1 MAVILDGR
9 ETSEKVIEE
18 LTAQVEE
25 LKGRGV
31 TPTLALVL
39 TGTDKYS
46 RRYVR
51 MKARR
56 AEELGMDARFHHLE
70 ETTTE
75 EVVELVEGLCGDPE
89 IHGVLVQLP
98 VAEGLDEGAIVEA
111 VTPDKDVDGI
121 SPSTL
126 GKILL
131 GEESFLPAG
140 VDAIF
145 ELFRRY
151 GLDPEGKH
159 WVVAGA
165 SNWLGKPLIAL
176 LANMEVTVS
185 SCGKDDPK
193 MPELVVEADVVCTD
207 LSRKHAVT
215 ADMVKAGVIVI
226 DNGNNYEGKKVFGD
240 VDFEAVSEKASAIT
254 PVPGGVGP
262 LLVTML
268 MSNTVKA
275 ASLSSV

>member
-1 MAVILDGR
+1 MAVVLDGR
-9 ETSEKVIEE
+9 ETSAKVMEE
-18 LTAQVEE
+18 LAAQVEE

-31 TPTLALVL
+31 KPTLALVL
-39 TGTDKYS
+39 TGSDKYS

-51 MKARR
+51 MKAKR
-56 AEELGMDARFHHLE
+56 AEELGMEARFHHLE

-75 EVVELVEGLCGDPE
+75 EVVKLVEELCADPE
-89 IHGVLVQLP
+89 IHGVMVQLP
-98 VAEGLDEGAIVEA
+98 VAEGLEEGAIVDA
-111 VTPDKDVDGI
+111 VDSDKDVDGI
-121 SPSTL
+121 SPATL

-131 GEESFLPAG
+131 GEECFLPAG
-140 VDAIF
+140 VDAIM

-151 GLDPEGKH
+151 DLDPEGKH

-165 SNWLGKPLIAL
+165 TNWLGKPLIAL
-176 LANMEVTVS
+176 LANMNMTVS
-185 SCGKDDPK
+185 FCGKDDPK
-193 MPELVVEADVVCTD
+193 MPELVKEADVLCTE
-207 LSRKHAVT
+207 LFAKNAVT
-215 ADMVKAGVIVI
+215 AEMVKEGVIVI

-240 VDFEAVSEKASAIT
+240 VDTESVSEKASAIT

-275 ASLSSV
+275 ASK

>member
-1 MAVILDGR
+1 MAVVLNGK
-9 ETSEKVIEE
+9 ETSDTIMEE
-18 LTAQVEE
+18 LTAKVEE
-25 LKGRGV
+25 LKGKGV

-51 MKARR
+51 MKAKR
-56 AEELGMDARFHHLE
+56 AEKLGMEARFHHLE

-75 EVVELVEGLCGDPE
+75 EVVELVEGLCADPQ

-111 VTPDKDVDGI
+111 VTPEKDVDGI

-126 GKILL
+126 GKVLL

-140 VDAIF
+140 VDAIM

-151 GLDPEGKH
+151 DLDPEGKH
-159 WVVAGA
+159 WVVAG
-165 SNWLGKPLIAL
+165 STNWLGKPLIAL
-176 LANMEVTVS
+176 LSTMNVTAS
-185 SCGKDDPK
+185 FCGKDDPK
-193 MPELVVEADVVCTD
+193 MFELVKEADVLCTE
-207 LSRKHAVT
+207 LYKKHAVT
-215 ADMVKAGVIVI
+215 ADMVKEGVIVI

-240 VDFEAVSEKASAIT
+240 VDYEAVSEKAGAIT

-268 MSNTVKA
+268 MNNTVKA
-275 ASLSSV
+275 AAKSIA

>member
-1 MAVILDGR
+1 MAIILDGK
-9 ETSEKVIEE
+9 ETSTIIMAE
-18 LTAQVEE
+18 LQTRVDE
-25 LKGRGV
+25 LKAKGV

-39 TGTDKYS
+39 TGGDKYS

-51 MKARR
+51 MKVKR
-56 AEELGMDARFHHLE
+56 AESIGIETRLHHLE

-75 EVVELVEGLCGDPE
+75 EVVELVEGLCNDPE

-98 VAEGLDEGAIVEA
+98 TAEGLDEGAIVEA
-111 VTPDKDVDGI
+111 VTAEKDVDGI

-131 GEESFLPAG
+131 GEDSFLPAG
-140 VDAIF
+140 VEAIL

-159 WVVAGA
+159 WVVAG
-165 SNWLGKPLIAL
+165 STNWLGKPLIAHL
-176 LANMEVTVS
+176 SNMGVQATFF
-185 SCGKDDPK
+185 GKDDPR
-193 MPELVVEADVVCTD
+193 MPELVKDADVLCTE

-215 ADMVKAGVIVI
+215 ADMVKPGVIVI
-226 DNGNNYEGKKVFGD
+226 DNGNNYEGKKVYGD
-240 VDFEAVSEKASAIT
+240 VDTEAVAEVAEAIT

-262 LLVTML
+262 LLITML
-268 MSNTVKA
+268 LANTLDA
-275 ASLSSV
+275 ASKSIA

>member
-1 MAVILDGR
+1 MAVVLNGR
-9 ETSEKVIEE
+9 ETSEAIMEE
-18 LTAQVEE
+18 LMAKVEE
-25 LKGRGV
+25 LKGKGV

-51 MKARR
+51 MKAKR
-56 AEELGMDARFHHLE
+56 AEKLGMESRFHHLE

-75 EVVELVEGLCGDPE
+75 EVVELVEGLCADPQ

-98 VAEGLDEGAIVEA
+98 VAEGLEEGAIVEA
-111 VTPDKDVDGI
+111 VTPEKDVDGI

-126 GKILL
+126 GKVLL

-140 VDAIF
+140 VDAIM

-151 GLDPEGKH
+151 DLDPEGKH
-159 WVVAGA
+159 WVVAG
-165 SNWLGKPLIAL
+165 STNWLGKPLIAL
-176 LANMEVTVS
+176 LSTMNVTAS
-185 SCGKDDPK
+185 FCGKDDPK
-193 MPELVVEADVVCTD
+193 MPELVKEADVLCTE
-207 LSRKHAVT
+207 LYKKHAVT
-215 ADMVKAGVIVI
+215 ADMVKEGVIVI

-240 VDFEAVSEKASAIT
+240 VDYEAVSEKAGAIT

-268 MSNTVKA
+268 MNNTVKA
-275 ASLSSV
+275 AAKSIA

>member
-1 MAVILDGR
+1 MVVVLNGR
-9 ETSEKVIEE
+9 ETSDAIMEE
-18 LTAQVEE
+18 LAAKVEE
-25 LKGRGV
+25 LKGKGI

-51 MKARR
+51 MKAKR
-56 AEELGMDARFHHLE
+56 AEKLGMEARFHHLE

-75 EVVELVEGLCGDPE
+75 EVVNLVEELCGDPE

-98 VAEGLDEGAIVEA
+98 VAEGLNEGAIVEA
-111 VTPDKDVDGI
+111 VTPEKDVDGI

-140 VDAIF
+140 VDAIM

-151 GLDPEGKH
+151 DLDPEGRH

-165 SNWLGKPLIAL
+165 TNWLGKPLIAL
-176 LANMEVTVS
+176 LAKMNVTVAF
-185 SCGKDDPK
+185 CGKDDPK
-193 MPELVVEADVVCTD
+193 MLEMVKEADVLCTE
-207 LSRKHAVT
+207 LFKKHAVT
-215 ADMVKAGVIVI
+215 ADMVKEGVIVI

-240 VDFEAVSEKASAIT
+240 VDYEAVSEKAGAIT

-268 MSNTVKA
+268 MNNTVKA
-275 ASLSSV
+275 AAKSIA

>member
-1 MAVILDGR
+1 MAVVLNGR
-9 ETSEKVIEE
+9 ETSDTIMEE
-18 LTAQVEE
+18 LQAKVEE
-25 LKGRGV
+25 LKGKGV

-51 MKARR
+51 MKAKR
-56 AEELGMDARFHHLE
+56 AEKLGMEARFHHLE

-75 EVVELVEGLCGDPE
+75 DVVKLVEELCADPE

-98 VAEGLDEGAIVEA
+98 VADGLEEGAIVEA
-111 VTPDKDVDGI
+111 VTPEKDVDGI

-140 VDAIF
+140 VDAIM

-151 GLDPEGKH
+151 DLDPEGKH

-165 SNWLGKPLIAL
+165 TNWLGKPLIAL
-176 LANMEVTVS
+176 LANMNVTVS
-185 SCGKDDPK
+185 FCGKDDPK
-193 MPELVVEADVVCTD
+193 MPELVKEADVLCTE
-207 LSRKHAVT
+207 LYKKHAVT
-215 ADMVKAGVIVI
+215 ADMVKEGVIVI

-240 VDFEAVSEKASAIT
+240 VDYEAVSEKAGAIT

-275 ASLSSV
+275 AAKSIA

>member
-1 MAVILDGR
+1 LAIILDGK
-9 ETSEKVIEE
+9 ETSATIMEE
-18 LTAQVEE
+18 LQVKVDE
-25 LKGRGV
+25 LKAKGV

-39 TGTDKYS
+39 TGGDKYS

-51 MKARR
+51 MKVKR
-56 AEELGMDARFHHLE
+56 AESIGIETRLHHLE

-75 EVVELVEGLCGDPE
+75 EVVGLVEGLCSDPE

-98 VAEGLDEGAIVEA
+98 TAEGLDEGAIVEA
-111 VTPDKDVDGI
+111 VTAEKDVDGI

-131 GEESFLPAG
+131 GEASFLPAG
-140 VDAIF
+140 VEAIL

-159 WVVAGA
+159 WVVAG
-165 SNWLGKPLIAL
+165 STNWLGKPLIAHL
-176 LANMEVTVS
+176 SNMGVQATFF
-185 SCGKDDPK
+185 GKDDPR
-193 MPELVVEADVVCTD
+193 MPELVKDADVLCTE

-215 ADMVKAGVIVI
+215 ADMVKPGVIVI
-226 DNGNNYEGKKVFGD
+226 DNGNNYEGKKVYGD
-240 VDFEAVSEKASAIT
+240 VDTEAVAEVAEAIT

-262 LLVTML
+262 LLITML
-268 MSNTVKA
+268 LANTLDA
-275 ASLSSV
+275 ASKSIA